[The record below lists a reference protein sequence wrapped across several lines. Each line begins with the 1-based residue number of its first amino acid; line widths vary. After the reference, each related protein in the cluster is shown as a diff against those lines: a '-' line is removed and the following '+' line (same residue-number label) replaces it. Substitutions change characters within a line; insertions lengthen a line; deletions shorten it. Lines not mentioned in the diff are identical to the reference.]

1 MSSCNKLIEKIF
13 FWQKIPPLWE
23 CLSFSCR
30 KYECCFIR
38 SPHPEVFFN
47 EIWSIHR
54 KVFFRSA
61 VLNIFVKLATQLI
74 FSIVVSFQ
82 HIFCQGWFSRN
93 FLKIFR
99 ATFSKNTA
107 SETFL
112 ILRDCS
118 LKVSRTPFYSLT
130 ACGNGRF
137 VCRSVSVCVCP
148 FVTTNIK
155 GLMNTTA

>member
-1 MSSCNKLIEKIF
+1 MSVASSEAPIQRCSLM
-13 FWQKIPPLWE
+13 
-23 CLSFSCR
+23 
-30 KYECCFIR
+30 KYGA
-38 SPHPEVFFN
+38 
-47 EIWSIHR
+47 SIGR
-54 KVFFRSA
+54 YFFRSA

-130 ACGNGRF
+130 ACGNSRF

-148 FVTTNIK
+148 FVTTTIK